1 MKTRRT
7 KTRKAK
13 TVITRNRQFP
23 VRSRCILL
31 ILCLIAA
38 ASLSP
43 LFAGDDV
50 KPGEPYALIF
60 GTVWTKDNKPAQG
73 IRIKIR
79 RVDRKKAS
87 WERTSDSR
95 GEFAQ
100 RVPAGKA
107 EYIVS
112 VDVKT
117 PKGVEKP
124 QLTVRVEN
132 DERHD
137 ISLHLTE

>member
-1 MKTRRT
+1 M
-7 KTRKAK
+7 
-13 TVITRNRQFP
+13 IIRNRQLS
-23 VRSRCILL
+23 VRSRILPL
-31 ILCLIAA
+31 LFLIAA

-43 LFAGDDV
+43 LFAGDDP

-60 GTVWTKDNKPAQG
+60 GTVWTKENQPAPG

-79 RVDRKKAS
+79 RAEKKKAS
-87 WERTSDSR
+87 WERVSDRR

-107 EYIVS
+107 VYV
-112 VDVKT
+112 VWADVKT
-117 PKGVEKP
+117 AKGVEKP
-124 QLTVRVEN
+124 ELTVRVGN

>member
-1 MKTRRT
+1 
-7 KTRKAK
+7 
-13 TVITRNRQFP
+13 VIIRNRQFP
-23 VRSRCILL
+23 VRSRVLPIIFLF
-31 ILCLIAA
+31 AT
-38 ASLSP
+38 ASVSA
-43 LFAGDDV
+43 LFAGDDP

-60 GTVWTKDNKPAQG
+60 GTVWTKANQPASG

-79 RVDRKKAS
+79 RADKKKAD
-87 WERTSDSR
+87 WERVSDRR

-107 EYIVS
+107 YYV
-112 VDVKT
+112 VWADVKT

-124 QLTVRVEN
+124 ELTVQGEN

>member
-13 TVITRNRQFP
+13 TVIIRNRQLS
-23 VRSRCILL
+23 VRSRILPL
-31 ILCLIAA
+31 LFLIAA

-43 LFAGDDV
+43 LFAGDDP

-60 GTVWTKDNKPAQG
+60 GTVWTKANQPAPG

-79 RVDRKKAS
+79 RAEKKKAS
-87 WERTSDSR
+87 WERVSDRR

-107 EYIVS
+107 EYV
-112 VDVKT
+112 VWADVKT
-117 PKGVEKP
+117 SKGVEKAA
-124 QLTVRVEN
+124 LTVRVEN

>member
-1 MKTRRT
+1 M
-7 KTRKAK
+7 
-13 TVITRNRQFP
+13 IIRNRQLS
-23 VRSRCILL
+23 VRSRILPVL
-31 ILCLIAA
+31 FLIAA

-43 LFAGDDV
+43 LFAEDDP

-60 GTVWTKDNKPAQG
+60 GTVWTKANQPAPG

-79 RVDRKKAS
+79 RAEKKKVS
-87 WERTSDSR
+87 WERVSDRR

-107 EYIVS
+107 EYIVWA
-112 VDVKT
+112 DVKT
-117 PKGVEKP
+117 SKDVEKAA
-124 QLTVRVEN
+124 LTVRVEN

>member
-13 TVITRNRQFP
+13 TVTTRNRQFP
-23 VRSRCILL
+23 LRSRIFPFLV
-31 ILCLIAA
+31 LIAA
-38 ASLSP
+38 ASLFP
-43 LFAGDDV
+43 LFAGDDPR
-50 KPGEPYALIF
+50 PGEPYALIF
-60 GTVWTKDNKPAQG
+60 GTVWTKANQPASG

-79 RVDRKKAS
+79 RAEKKRAN
-87 WERTSDSR
+87 WERVSDRR

-107 EYIVS
+107 EYV
-112 VDVKT
+112 VWADVKT
-117 PKGVEKP
+117 SKGVEKP
-124 QLTVRVEN
+124 ELTVRVEN